1 MRSTVAALVLLG
13 LAGCATSAAFRNGE
27 KAEGRQ
33 DYDRAVLEYSKAVQQ
48 DPNNVHYRKGLERA
62 RLRAAEAHALNARRL
77 GSRGMYKEALD
88 EFRLALDLNP
98 SSASLVSE
106 MQETEARRQGGALGI
121 SVEEMKDRARE
132 RALPGLVLGPGAQ
145 EPLGLSFRSASLRE
159 AYQALGKTVGVNFVF
174 DPEFRDQTINIDLRE
189 VPFDQALNALSSVGK
204 TFYRVVDSRIVQVV
218 PDTPAKRREME
229 QQVVKTFFLSNAD
242 LKETIDLLRIVLGA
256 RRIAPLPGAN
266 ALTIND
272 TPDKVAAAERI
283 IDVVDKQRA
292 EVMVEVEILEVN
304 RTKLKEYGIEI
315 TSGTGEGIA
324 GAIFPSTTI
333 NEVTAR
339 DALGNPTVITPRP
352 ITLGD
357 NPYKK
362 SNLLITSL
370 PGVIYRL
377 LKTDTSTRLLA
388 NPQLRTAEGQTAQA
402 RFGDQI
408 PVPVTTFSPI
418 AAGGVSQQP
427 ITSFDYKNVG
437 VNIDIT
443 PRVHH
448 DNDVTLVLKLEVS
461 SVAQSVGVAGVQNLP
476 TFNSRQ
482 VTSVIRLRDGETNI
496 LAGLISDAERTSYS
510 GLPGLASLPVLGK
523 LFAHNRKEVQ
533 ETDIVMTLTPH
544 IIRKTKFTEEDLR
557 SFSLGSETSPL
568 LFEVPGIPP
577 ITTPRPE
584 ASPSPRIEPI
594 RPPSPIPTPT
604 PTPQA

>member
-1 MRSTVAALVLLG
+1 MRPAVAALVLLG

-98 SSASLVSE
+98 SSTSLVSE
-106 MQETEARRQGGALGI
+106 MQETEARRQGGALGLT
-121 SVEEMKDRARE
+121 VDEMKDRARE
-132 RALPGLVLGPGAQ
+132 KALPGLVLGPGAQ
-145 EPLGLSFRSASLRE
+145 EPLGLSFRNASLRE

-174 DPEFRDQTINIDLRE
+174 DPEFRDQTINVDLRE
-189 VPFDQALNALSSVGK
+189 VPFDQALNALSTVGK

-283 IDVVDKQRA
+283 IDIVDKQRA

-339 DALGNPTVITPRP
+339 DTQGNPTVITPRP

-377 LKTDTSTRLLA
+377 LKSDTSTRLLA

-418 AAGGVSQQP
+418 AAGGISQQP

-523 LFAHNRKEVQ
+523 IFAHNRKEVQ

-544 IIRKTKFTEEDLR
+544 ILRKTKFTEEDLR

-577 ITTPRPE
+577 VTSPRPE
-584 ASPSPRIEPI
+584 ATPSPRTEPI

-604 PTPQA
+604 PTPQP

>member
-1 MRSTVAALVLLG
+1 MRPAVAALLLLG
-13 LAGCATSAAFRNGE
+13 LVGCATSAAFRNGE

-106 MQETEARRQGGALGI
+106 MQETEARRRGGPPGLT
-121 SVEEMKDRARE
+121 VEDMKDRTRE

-145 EPLGLSFRSASLRE
+145 EPLGLSFRNASLRE

-174 DPEFRDQTINIDLRE
+174 DPEFRDQTINVDLRE
-189 VPFDQALNALSSVGK
+189 VPFDQALNALSTVGK

-283 IDVVDKQRA
+283 IDIVDKQRA

-315 TSGTGEGIA
+315 TSGTGEGIT
-324 GAIFPSTTI
+324 GAIFPSTTV

-482 VTSVIRLRDGETNI
+482 VTSIIRLRDGETNI

-544 IIRKTKFTEEDLR
+544 ILRRMKFTEEDLR

-568 LFEVPGIPP
+568 LFAVPGIPP
-577 ITTPRPE
+577 ITRPRPE

-604 PTPQA
+604 PTPQP

>member
-1 MRSTVAALVLLG
+1 MRRAAAALVLLAF
-13 LAGCATSAAFRNGE
+13 AGCATSAAFRAGE
-27 KAEGRQ
+27 KAESRQ
-33 DYDRAVLEYSKAVQQ
+33 DYDRAVLEYSKAVQK
-48 DPNNVHYRKGLERA
+48 DPNNVHYRKGLDRA
-62 RLRAAEAHALNARRL
+62 KLRAAEAHALAARRL
-77 GSRGMYKEALD
+77 ASRGMYKEALD
-88 EFRLALDLNP
+88 EYRLALDLNP
-98 SSASLVSE
+98 SSTSLVVE
-106 MQETEARRQGGALGI
+106 MQETEARRQGGPPGLT
-121 SVEEMKDRARE
+121 VDEMKDRARE
-132 RALPGLVLGPGAQ
+132 KALPGLVLGPGAQ

-159 AYQALGKTVGVNFVF
+159 AYEALGKAVGVNFVF
-174 DPEFRDQTINIDLRE
+174 DPEFRDQQINVDLRE
-189 VPFDQALNALSSVGK
+189 VPFDQALNALGTVGK
-204 TFYRVVDSRIVQVV
+204 TFHRVVDSRVIQVV

-229 QQVVKTFFLSNAD
+229 QQIVKTFFLSNAD

-283 IDVVDKQRA
+283 IDIVDKQRA

-324 GAIFPSTTI
+324 GAIFPSTTV
-333 NEVTAR
+333 NEVVAR
-339 DALGNPTVITPRP
+339 DAQGNPTLIQPRP

-388 NPQLRTAEGQTAQA
+388 NPQLRTAEGSTAQA

-448 DNDVTLVLKLEVS
+448 DNDVTLTLKLEIS
-461 SVAQSVGVAGVQNLP
+461 SVAASVGVAGVQNLP

-482 VTSVIRLRDGETNI
+482 VTTVIRLRDGETNI
-496 LAGLISDAERTSYS
+496 LAGLISDNERMSYS

-544 IIRKTKFTEEDLR
+544 ILRKTKFTEQDLR
-557 SFSLGSETSPL
+557 SFSVGSETSPL

-577 ITTPRPE
+577 LPPRPE

-594 RPPSPIPTPT
+594 RPPSPIPSPT
-604 PTPQA
+604 PTPQP

>member
-1 MRSTVAALVLLG
+1 MRRAAAALALLA
-13 LAGCATSAAFRNGE
+13 LVGCATSAAFRAGE
-27 KAEGRQ
+27 KAERRQ
-33 DYDRAVLEYSKAVQQ
+33 DYDRAVLEYSKAVQK

-62 RLRAAEAHALNARRL
+62 KVRAAEAHALAARRL
-77 GSRGMYKEALD
+77 ASRGMYKEALD
-88 EFRLALDLNP
+88 EYRLALDLNP
-98 SSASLVSE
+98 SLTSLVVE
-106 MQETEARRQGGALGI
+106 MQETEARRQGGGLGI
-121 SVEEMKDRARE
+121 TVDEMKDRARE
-132 RALPGLVLGPGAQ
+132 KALPGLVLGPGAQ

-159 AYQALGKTVGVNFVF
+159 AYEALGKAVGVNFVF
-174 DPEFRDQTINIDLRE
+174 DPEFRDQQINVDLRE
-189 VPFDQALNALSSVGK
+189 VPFDQALNALATVGK
-204 TFYRVVDSRIVQVV
+204 TFHRVVDSRVVQVV

-229 QQVVKTFFLSNAD
+229 QQIVKTFFLSNAD

-283 IDVVDKQRA
+283 IDIVDKQRA

-324 GAIFPSTTI
+324 GAIFPSTTV
-333 NEVTAR
+333 NEVVAR
-339 DALGNPTVITPRP
+339 DAQGNPTLIQPRP

-388 NPQLRTAEGQTAQA
+388 NPQLRTAEGATAQA

-418 AAGGVSQQP
+418 ASGGVAQQP

-448 DNDVTLVLKLEVS
+448 DNDVTLILKLEIS
-461 SVAQSVGVAGVQNLP
+461 SVAASVGVAGVQNLP

-482 VTSVIRLRDGETNI
+482 VTTVIRLRDGETNI
-496 LAGLISDAERTSYS
+496 LAGLISDSERTSYS

-544 IIRKTKFTEEDLR
+544 ILRKTRFTEQDLR

-568 LFEVPGIPP
+568 LFEVPGIPAVP
-577 ITTPRPE
+577 PRPE

-594 RPPSPIPTPT
+594 RPPSPIPSPT
-604 PTPQA
+604 PTPQP

>member
-1 MRSTVAALVLLG
+1 MRPAVAALVLLG
-13 LAGCATSAAFRNGE
+13 LAGCATSATFRNGE

-106 MQETEARRQGGALGI
+106 MQETEARRQGGALGVT
-121 SVEEMKDRARE
+121 VEEMKDRARE

-145 EPLGLSFRSASLRE
+145 EPLGLSFRNASLRE

-174 DPEFRDQTINIDLRE
+174 DPEFRDQTISIDLRE
-189 VPFDQALNALSSVGK
+189 VPFDQALNALSTVGK

-315 TSGTGEGIA
+315 TSGTGEGIS

-388 NPQLRTAEGQTAQA
+388 NPQLRTAEGSTAQA

-418 AAGGVSQQP
+418 ASGGISQQP

-496 LAGLISDAERTSYS
+496 LAGLISDSERTSYS

-544 IIRKTKFTEEDLR
+544 IIRKTKFSEEDLR

-568 LFEVPGIPP
+568 LFEVPGIPT

-604 PTPQA
+604 PTPQP

>member
-1 MRSTVAALVLLG
+1 MRPAVAALVLLG

-106 MQETEARRQGGALGI
+106 MQETEARRQGGPLGVT
-121 SVEEMKDRARE
+121 VEEMKDRARE

-174 DPEFRDQTINIDLRE
+174 DPEFRDQTINIDLRD
-189 VPFDQALNALSSVGK
+189 VPFDQALNALSTVGK

-283 IDVVDKQRA
+283 VDIVDKQRA

-315 TSGTGEGIA
+315 TSGTGEGIS
-324 GAIFPSTTI
+324 GAIFPSTTV

-339 DALGNPTVITPRP
+339 DAQGNPTVITPRP

-418 AAGGVSQQP
+418 ATGGISQQP
-427 ITSFDYKNVG
+427 ITSFSYKDVG

-461 SVAQSVGVAGVQNLP
+461 SVAQSVGVAGVQNIP

-568 LFEVPGIPP
+568 LFEVPGIPS

-594 RPPSPIPTPT
+594 RPPAPIPTPT
-604 PTPQA
+604 PPP

>member
-1 MRSTVAALVLLG
+1 MRRAVAALVLLG

-33 DYDRAVLEYSKAVQQ
+33 DYDKAVLEYSKAVQQ

-62 RLRAAEAHALNARRL
+62 RLRAAEAHVLNARRL
-77 GSRGMYKEALD
+77 ASRGMYKEALD
-88 EFRLALDLNP
+88 EYRLALDLNP

-106 MQETEARRQGGALGI
+106 MQEMETRRQGGHAGL

-145 EPLGLSFRSASLRE
+145 EALGLSFRNASLRE

-174 DPEFRDQTINIDLRE
+174 DPEFRDQTINVDLKD
-189 VPFDQALNALSSVGK
+189 VPFDQALNALSTVGK

-283 IDVVDKQRA
+283 VDIVDKQRA

-304 RTKLKEYGIEI
+304 RTRLKEYGIEI
-315 TSGTGEGIA
+315 TSGTTAGIA
-324 GAIFPSTTI
+324 GAIFPSTTV

-339 DALGNPTVITPRP
+339 DANGNPTVITPRP

-377 LKTDTSTRLLA
+377 LKSDTSTRLLA

-418 AAGGVSQQP
+418 ATGGISQQP

-496 LAGLISDAERTSYS
+496 LAGLISDSERTSYS

-544 IIRKTKFTEEDLR
+544 IVRKTKFTEEDLR

-577 ITTPRPE
+577 VTTPRPE
-584 ASPSPRIEPI
+584 TTPSPRSEPI
-594 RPPSPIPTPT
+594 RPPAPIPTPT
-604 PTPQA
+604 PTPSP

>member
-1 MRSTVAALVLLG
+1 MRPAVAALVLLG

-106 MQETEARRQGGALGI
+106 MQETEVRRQGGALGLT
-121 SVEEMKDRARE
+121 VEEMKDRARE
-132 RALPGLVLGPGAQ
+132 RALPGLALGPGAQ
-145 EPLGLSFRSASLRE
+145 EPLGLSFRNASLRE

-174 DPEFRDQTINIDLRE
+174 DPEFRDQTINVDLRE
-189 VPFDQALNALSSVGK
+189 VPFDQALNALSTVGK

-315 TSGTGEGIA
+315 TSGISQGIT

-408 PVPVTTFSPI
+408 PVPVTVFSPI
-418 AAGGVSQQP
+418 ATGGVSQQP
-427 ITSFDYKNVG
+427 ITSFDYRNVG

-544 IIRKTKFTEEDLR
+544 ILRKTKFSEQDLR

-604 PTPQA
+604 PTPQP